1 MSSVG
6 IHAADHEPS
15 LRGWFDT
22 SYMSRRV
29 GRVRGERARYLASH
43 VRVELYLTTPHQA
56 YTYCQRDN
64 SVSLTFSIIHLY
76 GDMNMAKSAPVA
88 LSTSPFTSL
97 KDSAFQQAGA
107 AQTLESVA
115 QFAIE
120 RIKGFPKDVPSEAK
134 DELYEGYRMKF
145 DALNPAK
152 VYAVINDHYVL
163 ATQEHKDAKNVEKVE
178 IGVAYAF
185 SYSSQEFGKLANTR
199 PALHALIKGVREKC
213 STYCSNRLGDLK
225 RAASRILNEGKERQR
240 SANKDFAEFVV
251 DWFKDTAPTR
261 LKSAKARSD
270 KSADEKRF
278 NEAKVAF
285 MVKWNA

>member
-1 MSSVG
+1 MS
-6 IHAADHEPS
+6 
-15 LRGWFDT
+15 L
-22 SYMSRRV
+22 RV

-43 VRVELYLTTPHQA
+43 YRVELYLATPHQA
-56 YTYCQRDN
+56 YTYCQRGN
-64 SVSLTFSIIHLY
+64 SVSLAISIVHLY
-76 GDMNMAKSAPVA
+76 GDMNMATKAKTVA
-88 LSTSPFTSL
+88 TFTQDTFTSL

-145 DALNPAK
+145 DALNPAT

-163 ATQEHKDAKNVEKVE
+163 ATQEHIEASNVEKVE

-240 SANKDFAEFVV
+240 SANKDFAEFVM
-251 DWFKDTAPTR
+251 DWLKESAPTR
-261 LKSAKARSD
+261 LKSAKARGD
-270 KSADEKRF
+270 TSADEKRF

-285 MVKWNA
+285 MVRWNA